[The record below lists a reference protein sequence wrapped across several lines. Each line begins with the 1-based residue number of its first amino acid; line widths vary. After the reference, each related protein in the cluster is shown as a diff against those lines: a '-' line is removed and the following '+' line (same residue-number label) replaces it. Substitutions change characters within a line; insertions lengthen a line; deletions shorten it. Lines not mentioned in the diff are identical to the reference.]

1 MTQDK
6 LKTSVEKLLKL
17 DHLDTLKSQI
27 KTIPYDKTPTQKH
40 YIDQIKHAL
49 GLTRAKHYLKRLL
62 DTFLKPK
69 CKDYNDINLHA
80 WQDYTDIQTDSL
92 WLFDKRDQSGEHH
105 AGYWGNFVPQIP
117 NQLLKRYTKKG
128 DWVLDP
134 FCGSGTTLIEAEKLN
149 RNAFGIE
156 LNSDMVTKTNTLC
169 ERLSSKNTCFHGD
182 NTNINYNTLTK
193 QLGIK
198 QVQFVIFHP
207 PYWDIIAYSDKQND
221 HSNAKHLDHFLE
233 MLKKTC
239 INACSIL
246 EPGRFCA
253 LIISDKYQD
262 SQWLPLG
269 FFAMQS
275 FQETGLQLKSIVV
288 KNFNKTKGKQ
298 NQEALWRYRALQG
311 GYYVFKH
318 EYIFIFQKP

>member
-6 LKTSVEKLLKL
+6 LKTAIEKLNELN
-17 DHLDTLKSQI
+17 HLDTLKSRI
-27 KTIPYDKTPTQKH
+27 NTIPYNKTPTQKH
-40 YIDQIKHAL
+40 YINQIKNAL

-69 CKDYNDINLHA
+69 CKGYNDLNLYA
-80 WQDYTDIQTDSL
+80 WQDYKDIQTDSL
-92 WLFDKRDQSGEHH
+92 WLIDKRDQSGEHH

-134 FCGSGTTLIEAEKLN
+134 FCGSGTTLIEAAKLN

-156 LNSDMVTKTNTLC
+156 LNCDMVKKTNILC
-169 ERLSSKNTCFHGD
+169 ERLKSINTCFQGD
-182 NTNINYNTLTK
+182 NTKINYNKIK
-193 QLGIK
+193 QKLGIK
-198 QVQFVIFHP
+198 KVQFIIFHP
-207 PYWDIIAYSDKQND
+207 PYWDIISFSEKQND
-221 HSNAKHLDHFLE
+221 HSNAKNLKSFLE
-233 MLKKTC
+233 LLKESC

-246 EPGRFCA
+246 EKGRFCA

-262 SQWLPLG
+262 SQWIPLG
-269 FFAMQS
+269 FYAMQS
-275 FQETGLQLKSIVV
+275 FQETGLQLKSIIV
-288 KNFNKTKGKQ
+288 KNFNKTKGKH
-298 NQEALWRYRALQG
+298 NQESLWRYRALQG